1 MSKFFWD
8 PEIESIP
15 HSLDINPFKFVI
27 NHPTR
32 EQFDEFNYNIGL
44 EDACDFIDYPD
55 DDSSFEAD
63 THNYTQLYNKYVKQ
77 YDNKYNSRKEMYVIY
92 SNNIINPENNQS
104 KVLGGLFLQF
114 LDGIFEDGN
123 GISYVVMYVEYR
135 CSFGKWKILEP
146 DMENLIKITR
156 QLTGN
161 YTLKPNIGDLMS
173 RFTDGLGRK
182 FAFESGVGHCII
194 FNYSLVTAMK
204 YHFKQGWK
212 PDAYN
217 IMSKI
222 HLITDGKFT
231 NKNAVNITNE
241 SGIGFVSGFQQ
252 MYKIV

>member
-63 THNYTQLYNKYVKQ
+63 THNYTQLYNKYVK
-77 YDNKYNSRKEMYVIY
+77 
-92 SNNIINPENNQS
+92 
-104 KVLGGLFLQF
+104 
-114 LDGIFEDGN
+114 
-123 GISYVVMYVEYR
+123 
-135 CSFGKWKILEP
+135 
-146 DMENLIKITR
+146 
-156 QLTGN
+156 
-161 YTLKPNIGDLMS
+161 
-173 RFTDGLGRK
+173 
-182 FAFESGVGHCII
+182 H
-194 FNYSLVTAMK
+194 
-204 YHFKQGWK
+204 
-212 PDAYN
+212 
-217 IMSKI
+217 
-222 HLITDGKFT
+222 T